1 MSLTEEPVV
10 GNWYTNQGGELLRL
24 RLAVYRHEYL
34 SALLLEYLDGR
45 REIISIGSWYSME
58 LHRDMLSVSQRHATT

>member
-1 MSLTEEPVV
+1 MSSSEEPVV
-10 GNWYTNQGGELLRL
+10 GNWYTTRDGELLRV

-45 REIISIGSWYSME
+45 RRIIASGDWYSLE
-58 LHRDMLSVSQRHATT
+58 LHRDMLSVSQQHASS